1 MCFGSRCPRPG
12 KNELGETGQVHQLLY
27 NWPAAKQAQMT
38 DDKIVV
44 CVGIFLTDQLMCRS
58 LLSVPMSC
66 RVAAPQLLLMLSEC

>member
-44 CVGIFLTDQLMCRS
+44 LCGNIFDGS
-58 LLSVPMSC
+58 AHVPQPPFSPNELQGC
-66 RVAAPQLLLMLSEC
+66 STTTAINAQ